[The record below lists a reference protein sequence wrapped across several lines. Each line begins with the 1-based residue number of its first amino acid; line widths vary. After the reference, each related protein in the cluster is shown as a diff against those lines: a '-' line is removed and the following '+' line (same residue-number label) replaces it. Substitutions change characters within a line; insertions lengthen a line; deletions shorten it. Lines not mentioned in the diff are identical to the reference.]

1 MHNVGW
7 GYTEILPSEDYIF
20 IYERSNKTKNVDG
33 TLDPKSYVIGKLN
46 KLNILKEIEFIC
58 VAMC

>member
-20 IYERSNKTKNVDG
+20 TYERSNKTKNVDG
-33 TLDPKSYVIGKLN
+33 TLDPKSYVIGKL
-46 KLNILKEIEFIC
+46 K
-58 VAMC
+58 